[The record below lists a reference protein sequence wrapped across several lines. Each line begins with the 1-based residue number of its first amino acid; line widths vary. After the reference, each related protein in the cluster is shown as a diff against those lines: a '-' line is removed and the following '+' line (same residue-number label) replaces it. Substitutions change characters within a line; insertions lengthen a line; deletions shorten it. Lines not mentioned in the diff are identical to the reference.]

1 MHNSGA
7 SGQTPTMWQLAA
19 VSNGVISIAYFAISL
34 AIAVPLIRHHQFW
47 SNKLGAATSAI
58 FFSCGVGHGL
68 HTLHALLP
76 TFGISS
82 PEGYAARE
90 ASFHDAAWALV
101 TAVIATYYWT
111 LRRTYGSLMQGAA
124 LFEDLEARQR
134 RTELEAERSVLAAR
148 QQAQAEREAQSA
160 ILRGIIDNDPTVIYA
175 KDLDGRYLLTNA
187 AWDRL
192 FGFEA
197 GTMIGRTDE
206 DVAPDQAA
214 IWRENDRKALTGPYS
229 AEEQVELPDGTHFYE
244 SVKFP
249 LYDANGHRYGTCG
262 VSSDVT
268 HSRRLVEAMREA
280 NEQALTVARHKSAF
294 LATMS
299 HEIRTPLNGVLGLT
313 TLLLGSDLT
322 EEQQLWTAQAQRS
335 GQALLQIVN
344 DVLDLSKVEAGRIDL
359 ESVAFALPDVVEEAL
374 AVVRESAA
382 VAHLDLIVQTAP
394 GLPLRRLGDP
404 GRLRQVLLNLV
415 SNAIKFTPAGTV
427 TVRLLGDDT
436 KVVLEVQ
443 DTGIGMTKE
452 AREKVFTA
460 FAQADAST
468 SRTYGGTGLGLAIV
482 RGLVEAMGGS
492 VGVWS
497 TPGLGST
504 FRVTLPLPV
513 ASAQGAPHVPSARTE
528 QVRLSGNV
536 LVAEDNPVN
545 QLVARTTLQ
554 SLGLTVT
561 VVEDGQA
568 AVEAVASS
576 TYDLVLMDVQMPRL
590 DGYQAT
596 GRIRRAGNDVPIVA
610 VTAGAFDQD
619 RQAALTAGMDGFLPK
634 PWTQAQLMAMLTQHL
649 RTTAPEPA
657 GLV

>member
-1 MHNSGA
+1 
-7 SGQTPTMWQLAA
+7 MWQLAA
-19 VSNGVISIAYFAISL
+19 ISNGVISLAYFGIFF
-34 AIAVPLIRHHQFW
+34 AIALPLIKHGQFW

-76 TFGISS
+76 WLGVNSL
-82 PEGYAARE
+82 EGYAARQV
-90 ASFHDAAWALV
+90 SLHDAAWALV
-101 TAVIATYYWT
+101 TAFIGCYYWT

-124 LFEDLEARQR
+124 LFEDLEAKQR
-134 RTELEAERSVLAAR
+134 RTELEAANAVLAAR
-148 QQAQAEREAQSA
+148 QQAQAEVEAQAA

-187 AWDRL
+187 AWERL
-192 FGFEA
+192 FGCA
-197 GTMIGRTDE
+197 PGQMIGRTDE
-206 DVAPDQAA
+206 DIAPDQATA
-214 IWRENDRKALTGPYS
+214 WRENDRLALAGPYA
-229 AEEQVELPDGTHFYE
+229 AEEQIDLPDGTHYYD

-249 LYDANGHRYGTCG
+249 LFDAAGTLYGTCG

-280 NEQALTVARHKSAF
+280 NEQAVAVARHKSAF

-313 TLLLGSDLT
+313 ALLLDSQLT
-322 EEQQLWTAQAQRS
+322 EQQQEWATQAQRS
-335 GQALLQIVN
+335 GHALLQIVN

-359 ESVAFALPDVVEEAL
+359 ERVPFALSETVEDVL
-374 AVVRESAA
+374 AVVREAA
-382 VAHLDLIVQTAP
+382 SMARLDLVVETAP
-394 GLPLRRLGDP
+394 GLPPRRIGDP

-415 SNAIKFTPAGTV
+415 SNAVKFTPAGTV
-427 TVRLLGDDT
+427 TVRLLGDEA
-436 KVVLEVQ
+436 KLVLEVQ

-452 AREKVFTA
+452 ARDKVFTA

-482 RGLVEAMGGS
+482 RGLVEAMDGT

-497 TPGLGST
+497 SPGLGST

-513 ASAQGAPHVPSARTE
+513 AVEQVPVPVPAARDG
-528 QVRLSGNV
+528 QVRLTGSV

-568 AVEAVASS
+568 AVEAAAAA
-576 TYDLVLMDVQMPRL
+576 TYDLILMDVQMPHL

-596 GRIRRAGNDVPIVA
+596 GRIRRSGNAVPIVA

-619 RQAALTAGMDGFLPK
+619 RQAAITAGMDGFLPK
-634 PWTQAQLMAMLTQHL
+634 PWTQGQLLAMLHEHL
-649 RTTAPEPA
+649 PATAVETPA
-657 GLV
+657 LS